1 MDTSALYCTLPF
13 ETETGFAVNVHDTL
27 NGTHSMSQIDLA
39 TSELA
44 WHVRSLFTNSGD
56 IFK

>member
-1 MDTSALYCTLPF
+1 MDTSALYCTLPY
-13 ETETGFAVNVHDTL
+13 ETENGFAVNVHDTL
-27 NGTHSMSQIDLA
+27 QKTHRMSQINLA
-39 TSELA
+39 SAELA

>member
-1 MDTSALYCTLPF
+1 MDTSALYCTLPYQ
-13 ETETGFAVNVHDTL
+13 TANGFAVNIHDTL

-56 IFK
+56 IFQ